1 MRNARGCTHFESIVG
16 NVNISQCDSLMKLL
30 SVAPSSSTVIFKRL
44 KSKQKYLGIMERLT
58 LLLRS
63 LTVPDLQLT
72 PDRVLLLLREAAALV
87 QRVGMSLEASCV
99 CLPQAKPETR
109 EKVLKVLAPLLL
121 KHCQLVDALYHNPA
135 VVKLLPVLMSAVL
148 ATLGAVTTTNASNAS
163 NASMANRISKEGE
176 EVESEVVEGTF
187 IRGYSMRPK
196 PVNEY
201 YIIFTPDDSDGA
213 PPMDMPSFG
222 GKMTATQP
230 SVAHLTPL
238 VVPTEEEL
246 GIRRSAFSPSSRVGS
261 PLTSS
266 WVVASPS
273 NRSRAMG
280 GESFSPQA
288 RLTKRSHNPRSP
300 SSLSSKA
307 ASPRNRSLVSATQ
320 SP

>member
-30 SVAPSSSTVIFKRL
+30 SIAPSSSTVIFKRL

-72 PDRVLLLLREAAALV
+72 PDRVLLLLHEAAALV

-148 ATLGAVTTTNASNAS
+148 ATLGAVTTSNASNAS
-163 NASMANRISKEGE
+163 NASSGGGAGSAGVGSRVNERLFDEATLLWVALAGSECPKEKASEALARYFLLLDVFRAANRH
-176 EVESEVVEGTF
+176 
-187 IRGYSMRPK
+187 
-196 PVNEY
+196 
-201 YIIFTPDDSDGA
+201 
-213 PPMDMPSFG
+213 
-222 GKMTATQP
+222 
-230 SVAHLTPL
+230 VAL
-238 VVPTEEEL
+238 
-246 GIRRSAFSPSSRVGS
+246 
-261 PLTSS
+261 
-266 WVVASPS
+266 
-273 NRSRAMG
+273 
-280 GESFSPQA
+280 
-288 RLTKRSHNPRSP
+288 
-300 SSLSSKA
+300 
-307 ASPRNRSLVSATQ
+307 ATQ
-320 SP
+320 SHTLFFNLSSFKTALRLSSPLPTTLATVAGTINTDSSLLQPLAPSRRAWASLLLLTPQPPPPRLLLLLLLPPA

>member
-148 ATLGAVTTTNASNAS
+148 ATLGAVTTSNAS
-163 NASMANRISKEGE
+163 NASSGGGAGSAGVGSRVNERLFDEATLLWVALAGSECPKEKAPEALARYFLLLDVFRAANRH
-176 EVESEVVEGTF
+176 
-187 IRGYSMRPK
+187 
-196 PVNEY
+196 
-201 YIIFTPDDSDGA
+201 
-213 PPMDMPSFG
+213 
-222 GKMTATQP
+222 
-230 SVAHLTPL
+230 VAL
-238 VVPTEEEL
+238 
-246 GIRRSAFSPSSRVGS
+246 
-261 PLTSS
+261 
-266 WVVASPS
+266 
-273 NRSRAMG
+273 
-280 GESFSPQA
+280 
-288 RLTKRSHNPRSP
+288 
-300 SSLSSKA
+300 
-307 ASPRNRSLVSATQ
+307 ATQ
-320 SP
+320 SHTLFFNLSSFKTALRLSSPLPTTLATVAGTINTDSSLLQPLAPPRRALASLLLLTPQPPPPRLLLLLLLPPA

>member
-72 PDRVLLLLREAAALV
+72 PDRVLLLLREAAALA

-121 KHCQLVDALYHNPA
+121 KHCQLVDALYHNPV

-163 NASMANRISKEGE
+163 NASSGGGAGSAGVGSRVNERLFDEATLLWVALVGSECPKEKAPEALARYFLLLDVFRAANR
-176 EVESEVVEGTF
+176 
-187 IRGYSMRPK
+187 
-196 PVNEY
+196 
-201 YIIFTPDDSDGA
+201 
-213 PPMDMPSFG
+213 
-222 GKMTATQP
+222 
-230 SVAHLTPL
+230 H
-238 VVPTEEEL
+238 
-246 GIRRSAFSPSSRVGS
+246 
-261 PLTSS
+261 
-266 WVVASPS
+266 
-273 NRSRAMG
+273 
-280 GESFSPQA
+280 
-288 RLTKRSHNPRSP
+288 
-300 SSLSSKA
+300 A
-307 ASPRNRSLVSATQ
+307 ALATQ
-320 SP
+320 SHTLFFNLSSFKTALRLSSPLPTTLATVAGTINTDSSLLQPLAPPRRALASLPLLTPQPPPPRLLLLLLLPAI

>member
-148 ATLGAVTTTNASNAS
+148 ATLGAVTTSNASNATNASNAS
-163 NASMANRISKEGE
+163 NASSGGGAGSAGVGSRVNERLFDEATLLWVALAGSECPKEKASEALARYFLLLDVFRAANRH
-176 EVESEVVEGTF
+176 
-187 IRGYSMRPK
+187 
-196 PVNEY
+196 
-201 YIIFTPDDSDGA
+201 
-213 PPMDMPSFG
+213 
-222 GKMTATQP
+222 TA
-230 SVAHLTPL
+230 L
-238 VVPTEEEL
+238 
-246 GIRRSAFSPSSRVGS
+246 
-261 PLTSS
+261 
-266 WVVASPS
+266 
-273 NRSRAMG
+273 
-280 GESFSPQA
+280 
-288 RLTKRSHNPRSP
+288 
-300 SSLSSKA
+300 
-307 ASPRNRSLVSATQ
+307 ATQ
-320 SP
+320 SHTLFFNLSSFKTALRLSSPLPTTLATVSGTINTDSSLLQPLAPPRRALASLPLLTPQPPPPRLLLLLLLPPA

>member
-1 MRNARGCTHFESIVG
+1 
-16 NVNISQCDSLMKLL
+16 MKLL

-148 ATLGAVTTTNASNAS
+148 ATLGAVTTSNAS
-163 NASMANRISKEGE
+163 NASSGGGGGSAGVGSRVNERLFDEATLLWVALAGSECPKEKASEALARYFLLLDVFRAANRH
-176 EVESEVVEGTF
+176 
-187 IRGYSMRPK
+187 
-196 PVNEY
+196 
-201 YIIFTPDDSDGA
+201 
-213 PPMDMPSFG
+213 
-222 GKMTATQP
+222 
-230 SVAHLTPL
+230 VAL
-238 VVPTEEEL
+238 
-246 GIRRSAFSPSSRVGS
+246 
-261 PLTSS
+261 
-266 WVVASPS
+266 
-273 NRSRAMG
+273 
-280 GESFSPQA
+280 
-288 RLTKRSHNPRSP
+288 
-300 SSLSSKA
+300 
-307 ASPRNRSLVSATQ
+307 ATQ
-320 SP
+320 SHTLFFNLSSFKTALRLSSPLPTTLATVAGTINTDSSLLQPLAPSRRAWASLLLLTPQPPPPRLLLLLLLPPA

>member
-1 MRNARGCTHFESIVG
+1 MRNARGCTHFESIFG

-163 NASMANRISKEGE
+163 SGGGAGSAGVGSRVNERLFDEATLLWVALAGSECPKEKAPEALARYFLLLDVFRAANR
-176 EVESEVVEGTF
+176 
-187 IRGYSMRPK
+187 
-196 PVNEY
+196 
-201 YIIFTPDDSDGA
+201 
-213 PPMDMPSFG
+213 
-222 GKMTATQP
+222 
-230 SVAHLTPL
+230 H
-238 VVPTEEEL
+238 
-246 GIRRSAFSPSSRVGS
+246 
-261 PLTSS
+261 
-266 WVVASPS
+266 
-273 NRSRAMG
+273 
-280 GESFSPQA
+280 
-288 RLTKRSHNPRSP
+288 
-300 SSLSSKA
+300 A
-307 ASPRNRSLVSATQ
+307 ALATQ
-320 SP
+320 SHTLFFNLSSFKTALRLSSPLPTTLATARPSS

>member
-148 ATLGAVTTTNASNAS
+148 ATLGAVTTSNAS
-163 NASMANRISKEGE
+163 NASSGGGAGSAGVGSRVNERLFDEATLLWVALAGSECPKEKAPEALARYFLLLDVFRAANRH
-176 EVESEVVEGTF
+176 
-187 IRGYSMRPK
+187 
-196 PVNEY
+196 
-201 YIIFTPDDSDGA
+201 
-213 PPMDMPSFG
+213 
-222 GKMTATQP
+222 
-230 SVAHLTPL
+230 VAL
-238 VVPTEEEL
+238 
-246 GIRRSAFSPSSRVGS
+246 
-261 PLTSS
+261 
-266 WVVASPS
+266 
-273 NRSRAMG
+273 
-280 GESFSPQA
+280 
-288 RLTKRSHNPRSP
+288 
-300 SSLSSKA
+300 
-307 ASPRNRSLVSATQ
+307 ATQ
-320 SP
+320 SHTLFFNLSSFKTALRLSSPLPTTLATVAGTINTDSSLLQPLAPSRRALASLLLLTPQPPPPRLLLLLLLPPA